1 LATTSTGEGNLAD
14 CYTRLNLVVDAST
27 IYTDNSVQGGQLYF
41 YVVTAVEGS
50 GKESIYSNR
59 AQAAI
64 PTP

>member
-1 LATTSTGEGNLAD
+1 
-14 CYTRLNLVVDAST
+14 LVVDAST